1 MCNSLYACISLIKIV
16 YLCMENLFRMALD
29 YGAYIA
35 MAGIGLYAI
44 FVGEIISIF
53 NYMLEPSGQA
63 LLDDF
68 IKPPVEPTAKIL
80 QFISIG
86 VAPGLV
92 MSATSFMIARR
103 FGSKQIGWLIIA
115 GGLVLLIGMFYANT
129 MIDGI
134 EKDLRV
140 FTVTVT
146 PPLFMAVSI
155 PMMVVGALLF
165 RIKKRPK
172 KYF

>member
-1 MCNSLYACISLIKIV
+1 MT
-16 YLCMENLFRMALD
+16 NLFRMALQ

-44 FVGEIISIF
+44 FVGEMISIF
-53 NYMLEPSGQA
+53 NYMQEPSGEA

-68 IKPPVEPTAKIL
+68 IKPPVDASGKIL

-92 MSATSFMIARR
+92 MTATSYLIARK
-103 FGSKQIGWLIIA
+103 FGSKQIGWLIII

-140 FTVTVT
+140 FAVTIT

-155 PMMVVGALLF
+155 PMMIVGALLF

>member
-1 MCNSLYACISLIKIV
+1 
-16 YLCMENLFRMALD
+16 MAMQ

-35 MAGIGLYAI
+35 IAGIGLYAI

-53 NYMLEPSGQA
+53 NFMIDPTLTDFFEPES
-63 LLDDF
+63 
-68 IKPPVEPTAKIL
+68 KIL

-86 VAPGLV
+86 VAPAV
-92 MSATSFMIARR
+92 IMSGTSYLMARK
-103 FGSKQIGWLIIA
+103 FGSKQIGRLVIA
-115 GGLVLLIGMFYANT
+115 GGIVLLVGMSYAYT
-129 MIDGI
+129 MLDSID
-134 EKDLRV
+134 KDYHV
-140 FTVTVT
+140 FTVIIV

-155 PMMVVGALLF
+155 PVMIVGALLF

>member
-1 MCNSLYACISLIKIV
+1 MT
-16 YLCMENLFRMALD
+16 NLFRMALQ

-44 FVGEIISIF
+44 FVGEMISIF
-53 NYMLEPSGQA
+53 NYMLEPSGEA

-68 IKPPVEPTAKIL
+68 IKPPVDASGKIL

-92 MSATSFMIARR
+92 MSATSYMIARK

-140 FTVTVT
+140 FTVTIT
-146 PPLFMAVSI
+146 PPLFMAVSV
-155 PMMVVGALLF
+155 PMMIVGALLF

>member
-1 MCNSLYACISLIKIV
+1 MQ
-16 YLCMENLFRMALD
+16 

-35 MAGIGLYAI
+35 IAGIGLYAI

-53 NYMLEPSGQA
+53 NFMIDPTLTDFFEPES
-63 LLDDF
+63 
-68 IKPPVEPTAKIL
+68 KVL

-86 VAPGLV
+86 VAPAV
-92 MSATSFMIARR
+92 IMSGTSYMMARK
-103 FGSKQIGWLIIA
+103 FGSKQIGRLIIA
-115 GGLVLLIGMFYANT
+115 GGIVLLVGMSYAYT
-129 MIDGI
+129 MLDSID
-134 EKDLRV
+134 KDYHV
-140 FTVTVT
+140 FTVIIV

-155 PMMVVGALLF
+155 PVMIFGALLF

>member
-1 MCNSLYACISLIKIV
+1 MT
-16 YLCMENLFRMALD
+16 NLFRMALQ

-44 FVGEIISIF
+44 FVGEMISIF
-53 NYMLEPSGQA
+53 NYMLEPSGEA

-68 IKPPVEPTAKIL
+68 IKPPVDASGKIL

-92 MSATSFMIARR
+92 MTATSYMLARK

-140 FTVTVT
+140 FTVTIT

>member
-1 MCNSLYACISLIKIV
+1 M
-16 YLCMENLFRMALD
+16 
-29 YGAYIA
+29 
-35 MAGIGLYAI
+35 
-44 FVGEIISIF
+44 ISIF
-53 NYMLEPSGQA
+53 NYMLEPSAEA

-68 IKPPVEPTAKIL
+68 IKPPVEPSGKIL

-92 MSATSFMIARR
+92 MSATSYMLARK

>member
-1 MCNSLYACISLIKIV
+1 
-16 YLCMENLFRMALD
+16 MALQ

-44 FVGEIISIF
+44 FVGEMISIF
-53 NYMLEPSGQA
+53 NYMLEPSGEA

-68 IKPPVEPTAKIL
+68 IKPPVDASGKIL

-92 MSATSFMIARR
+92 MSATSYMLARK
-103 FGSKQIGWLIIA
+103 FGSKQIGWLIIC
-115 GGLVLLIGMFYANT
+115 GGLILLIGMFYANT

-140 FTVTVT
+140 FTVTIT

-155 PMMVVGALLF
+155 PMIIVGALLF
-165 RIKKRPK
+165 RLKKRPK